1 MICRYCNY
9 NLDDGDIFEVLSNL
23 EEYKNY
29 SKDEIINVARDYGWS
44 QDNPKH
50 FSKIHIIQ
58 FPIKP
63 QIEVCP
69 ECSGI
74 WPINNNMP
82 KEFYN
87 NKIKINKD
95 KEI

>member
-9 NLDDGDIFEVLSNL
+9 NLDDGDIFKVLSNL

-29 SKDEIINVARDYGWS
+29 SKDEIINAARDYGWS

-58 FPIKP
+58 FPNKP

-74 WPINNNMP
+74 WPVNNNMP
-82 KEFYN
+82 KEFHN
-87 NKIKINKD
+87 NKIKINK
-95 KEI
+95 EI